1 MWPFRSQAVPKTCE
15 DETEDQ
21 GETRWIGGAPL
32 PQVWVYWIY
41 QVGGGP
47 RMVETLGYT
56 ADVEVAKKYVSTE
69 GAHIRAALAQM
80 YQLPDGRFCHNQP
93 VTAVKTLT

>member
-1 MWPFRSQAVPKTCE
+1 MWPFKRAVPVYK
-15 DETEDQ
+15 DKETVIE
-21 GETRWIGGAPL
+21 GETKWIGGTPL
-32 PQVWVYWIY
+32 PEVWVYWIY
-41 QVGGGP
+41 TAQSGP

-56 ADVEVAKKYVSTE
+56 ADVEVAKKYVRVE
-69 GAHIRAALAQM
+69 GACIRAALAQM